1 MNRLLSLLT
10 VALFALSLAYGGDVK
25 RKGTA
30 GAQEVLIPVGAR
42 GIATGGAL
50 FPSLSGA
57 EAIYYNPA
65 GLSVGSRSEV
75 MFSQMSYIAD
85 INVSYVAVS
94 ANFEDF
100 GALGLSFKTLSFGD
114 IPVTTVDH
122 PDGDGTTY
130 SPGTYVV
137 GLTYS
142 RTLTDR
148 VSAGFTTKV
157 VYESIMGTAATGL
170 AIDFGVQ
177 YRFTSGLSI
186 GASLK
191 NVGTDMKYSGADL
204 QTKTDVPDASLGSTQ
219 GVYSP
224 ETESFQIPSY
234 FELGVNYLHTF
245 NPENQVLLGTT
256 FRNNNNLQDELMF
269 GLEYKMMNVLALRS
283 GYEML
288 VKNTSESVYGL
299 NLGAGVEY
307 KFENGMGFSF
317 DYAFRSVKD
326 FPTDNHIFTVKIG
339 L

>member
-1 MNRLLSLLT
+1 MYRLFSLLT
-10 VALFALSLAYGGDVK
+10 VFLFALSLAYGGDVK

-50 FPSLSGA
+50 FPSLSGV

-65 GLSVGSRSEV
+65 GLSVGDRSEA
-75 MFSQMSYIAD
+75 MFSHMSYIAD

-94 ANFEDF
+94 ANFVDF
-100 GALGLSFKTLSFGD
+100 GAIALSFKTLSFGD
-114 IPVTTVDH
+114 IPVTTFEH

-130 SPGTYVV
+130 SPGTYIV

-142 RTLTDR
+142 RALTDR

-157 VYESIMGTAATGL
+157 IYESVMSTSASGM

-177 YRFTSGLSI
+177 YRFSSGLSI

-191 NVGTDMKYSGADL
+191 NVGTDMQFSGSDL
-204 QTKTDVPDASLGSTQ
+204 QTKTDVPEAGLGSSQ

-245 NPENQVLLGTT
+245 NPDNQLLLGTT

-283 GYEML
+283 GYDML
-288 VKNTSESVYGL
+288 VRDAKESVYGL
-299 NLGAGVEY
+299 NLGAGVDY
-307 KFENGMGFSF
+307 KFENGIAVSF

-326 FPTDNHIFTVKIG
+326 FPTDNHVFTVKLG